1 MVPIMGPFFIEGI
14 GMNYIEKIRLLVNQ
28 CDDKYF
34 FIINKLSALNK
45 SKKLFSLTP
54 NRNFLWDM
62 KSVIPTEPYVRSGGE
77 FDNFEGLYNYVST
90 FKTFRANDF
99 LRNPDSNRH
108 KICINLPESEDHI
121 KHLYSLHSENAYKF
135 LNAQF
140 ISRNPM
146 SGGYHART
154 TANVIFPNPYTL
166 RSSINLLR
174 NGDHNKSHLD
184 KIKTEFNHRL
194 ERINYILDYI
204 GGYKSEN
211 HIVKNRTK
219 IETYIADMKNVVDNY
234 SIDDIVNDAGFKLYI
249 STQSYI
255 SININFKNEADL
267 LQFVFIKD
275 EPNIQFLQT
284 VIFRPLK
291 KE

>member
-1 MVPIMGPFFIEGI
+1 
-14 GMNYIEKIRLLVNQ
+14 MNYIEKIRLLVNQ
-28 CDDKYF
+28 CDDKDF

-62 KSVIPTEPYVRSGGE
+62 KSVIPTEPYVRNGGE
-77 FDNFEGLYNYVST
+77 FDTFEGLYNFVST

-99 LRNPDSNRH
+99 LRNPDSNIH

-121 KHLYSLHSENAYKF
+121 KHLYKLHNENAYKF

-146 SGGYHART
+146 RGGYHART
-154 TANVIFPNPYTL
+154 TVTVIFPNPYTVI
-166 RSSINLLR
+166 SSIILLR
-174 NGDHNKSHLD
+174 NGDYNKSHLD
-184 KIKTEFNHRL
+184 KLKTEFDHRI

-219 IETYIADMKNVVDNY
+219 IETYIADMKKVVDNY
-234 SIDDIVNDAGFKLYI
+234 SMDDIVNNDGFTLLHNI
-249 STQSYI
+249 SRQSYI

-275 EPNIQFLQT
+275 EQNVQFLQT